1 MNQRKSGDQKWKNY
15 VKFKR
20 KKLVGTLKHS
30 RKSALRSIGNYWV
43 HNHYL
48 IFSHKTHLLEQAVRA
63 AVMSPIVVL
72 ALHTPERITQSELN
86 SL

>member
-1 MNQRKSGDQKWKNY
+1 MQE
-15 VKFKR
+15 

-30 RKSALRSIGNYWV
+30 RRNALRSIGNYWV

-48 IFSHKTHLLEQAVRA
+48 IFSHKTHLVEQAVRA

-72 ALHTPERITQSELN
+72 ALRTPERIKQSELN